1 MIKLFITDLDGCISH
16 PFESPNWG
24 AISRIKELVDLSS
37 SDEAIPPMTIC
48 SGRPL
53 PYVEAVSQWIGM
65 KQPMIFESGGG
76 IYDMQTNTLTWN
88 PSFDETRE
96 AELNAIKAHLTE
108 NYIRKIPNTIPE
120 FAKRTDIGLINPDP
134 AAINGIYESINEYVE
149 NNFPNFEVHYTDV
162 SINVISKSTNK
173 GAGISHLCEMLN
185 LKLDEIAYIGDT
197 SGDIPALEI
206 VGKSFAP
213 KNAKEYV
220 RQICEFPLE
229 KETTEAVLEAYE
241 WVIDYNRAL
250 LK

>member
-1 MIKLFITDLDGCISH
+1 MIKLFISDLDGCISH

-76 IYDMQTNTLTWN
+76 IYDMQSNTLTWN
-88 PSFDETRE
+88 PSFDEARE
-96 AELNAIKAHLTE
+96 AELNTIKAHLTE

-173 GAGISHLCEMLN
+173 GAGITHLSEMLN